1 MAKRGRKKKIVDN
14 IDKIIDQEEF
24 NYKTSK
30 SKKDI
35 IEEPIKIKRNKKN
48 IAIFVDSLFCYDET
62 IGEKFELNVYRVQPK
77 SKDIDDLDSNEYM
90 YVAYNSDF
98 IDELDSDIIHTPL
111 GAATIT
117 EFSEDDELLDEEYY
131 SY

>member
-1 MAKRGRKKKIVDN
+1 
-14 IDKIIDQEEF
+14 
-24 NYKTSK
+24 
-30 SKKDI
+30 
-35 IEEPIKIKRNKKN
+35 
-48 IAIFVDSLFCYDET
+48 
-62 IGEKFELNVYRVQPK
+62 
-77 SKDIDDLDSNEYM
+77 M